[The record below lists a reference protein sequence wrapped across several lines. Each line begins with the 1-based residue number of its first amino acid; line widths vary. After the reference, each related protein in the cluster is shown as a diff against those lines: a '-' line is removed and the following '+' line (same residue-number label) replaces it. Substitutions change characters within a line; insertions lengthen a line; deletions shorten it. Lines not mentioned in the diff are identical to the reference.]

1 MTNRFVS
8 LKKAMTLLLAMSS
21 LSCSSSNNPE
31 EDLQH
36 LTVKSVSSKSLAAA
50 GGETTVS
57 VSAWPT
63 ATAQSSSE
71 WLVLKSTA
79 QLDQLT
85 SFVFAAQANDG
96 DARQAIIT
104 ITAGE
109 KHEDITISQAK
120 NNKPEEKPLDENQ
133 PAVKVAKELGLG
145 WNLGNQLDAHVNEV
159 ADETSWG
166 NGKATQETLNKVK
179 AAGFTSV
186 RIPITWLGKVGVAPN
201 YTIDAAWM
209 NRAEEVVGY
218 AEKAGL
224 KAVINIHHDGHR
236 IINED
241 GSAERHWLDIV
252 EASKDA
258 AANDAIK
265 ARIKAMWTQIA
276 ERFKDKGDFLIFE
289 GLNEIHDGR
298 WGSGNNLTD
307 GGKQYAI
314 LNDWQQVFVDAVRAT
329 GGNNATRYLGISGYS
344 TSPNLTMKHL
354 KLPADPAPN
363 RLLVSVHY
371 YDPATFALEDKF
383 SEWGHTGASGKK
395 EAWGD
400 ENHLKEIFA
409 ALRTTYVDKG
419 IPVYIGEMGCVHR
432 SASRSESF
440 RKYYLEYVCKAAR
453 TYGMAVFYWDNG
465 NGGSG
470 RECSGLI
477 NHATGDYVNNGKDI
491 INAMAKGYFTDDA
504 SYTLE
509 TVYNSAPQ

>member
-1 MTNRFVS
+1 MLLLV
-8 LKKAMTLLLAMSS
+8 AMTS

-31 EDLQH
+31 EELPY
-36 LTVKSVSSKSLAAA
+36 LTVKSVSTKSIASD
-50 GGETTVS
+50 GGETTIS
-57 VSAWPT
+57 VSSRPT
-63 ATAQSSSE
+63 ASAQSDAG
-71 WLVLKSTA
+71 WLILKSTTPR
-79 QLDQLT
+79 DEFI
-85 SFVFAAQANDG
+85 SFVFAAHANEG
-96 DARQAIIT
+96 DARKATIT
-104 ITAGE
+104 VTAGE
-109 KHEDITISQAK
+109 KQETIIIGQNK
-120 NNKPEEKPLDENQ
+120 CNKPNEKPLDENQ

-145 WNLGNQLDAHVNEV
+145 WNLGNQLDAHVNEM

-186 RIPITWLGKVGVAPN
+186 RIPITWLGKVGAAPE

-209 NRAEEVVGY
+209 NRVEEVVGY

-236 IINED
+236 LINED

-258 AANDAIK
+258 TTNDAIK
-265 ARIKAMWTQIA
+265 AQLKAMWTQIA

-298 WGSGNNLTD
+298 WGSGSNLTD
-307 GGKQYAI
+307 GGIQYAI

-329 GGNNATRYLGISGYS
+329 GGNNATRYLGISGYC
-344 TSPNLTMKHL
+344 TNPNLTMEHL
-354 KLPADPAPN
+354 KLPTDPTKD

-383 SEWGHTGASGKK
+383 PEWGHTGAAGRK
-395 EAWGD
+395 EVWGD
-400 ENHLKEIFA
+400 ENHLKGIFA
-409 ALRTTYVDKG
+409 ALRATYVDKG

-432 SASRSESF
+432 SDIRSESF

-465 NGGSG
+465 NSGSG

-477 NHATGDYVNNGKDI
+477 NHATGAYVNNGKDVVDV
-491 INAMAKGYFTDDA
+491 MAKGYFTDDA
-504 SYTLE
+504 SYTLG